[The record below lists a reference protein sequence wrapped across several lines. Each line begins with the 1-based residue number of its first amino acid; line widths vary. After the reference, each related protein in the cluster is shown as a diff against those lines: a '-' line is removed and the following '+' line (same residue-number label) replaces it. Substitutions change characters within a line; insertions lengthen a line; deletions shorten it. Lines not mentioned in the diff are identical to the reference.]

1 MWQRSGNG
9 AVVWVQGSLSVIA
22 PYSVGSGTYEV
33 HQCESEIAGGDT
45 HRGIYLSPVSFGE
58 STVAEGSLVRDTL
71 GGVFFLSRKAQ

>member
-1 MWQRSGNG
+1 M
-9 AVVWVQGSLSVIA
+9 
-22 PYSVGSGTYEV
+22 

-71 GGVFFLSRKAQ
+71 GVFFLSRKAQ